1 MDVRKWINYMKKSKE
16 SSPVFFERNSW
27 YYRNK
32 SLDEY
37 GQVKYGKKGGFNSE
51 EAARKAYET
60 AEKEFLAQKRK
71 KVLEGKNRQD
81 VMLKDYLIYWH
92 EEILSQRVESTTQTL
107 VAYVLY
113 DWVIP
118 NIEND
123 IKMRYV
129 NVEYMD
135 ELLERV
141 SHCCASAG
149 NTSRTY
155 LNIAFSDAVA
165 EGYITRNII
174 PNTKPYKRKPS
185 KIRVLKK
192 GKLKVFLKAASN
204 NEWYL
209 EFLLGL
215 FCGLRKGEILGLKFD
230 DFDFDAHTVSIKR
243 QLAYDTSLEEKSNKV
258 VSRNS
263 IEKPPKT
270 ENSIR
275 VLRIPDIVEREVKK
289 RRKLVENKQ
298 IIMGNDYEDHDYIS
312 CQKNG
317 KPHSQG
323 AMNNALTKLCARNGL
338 PPLTVHSL
346 RHMFAT
352 ILIENGVPLVKISA
366 LLGHSSI
373 NTTFEYYCE
382 VMDENDKIVDFLNEM
397 YSAC

>member
-1 MDVRKWINYMKKSKE
+1 
-16 SSPVFFERNSW
+16 
-27 YYRNK
+27 
-32 SLDEY
+32 
-37 GQVKYGKKGGFNSE
+37 
-51 EAARKAYET
+51 
-60 AEKEFLAQKRK
+60 
-71 KVLEGKNRQD
+71 
-81 VMLKDYLIYWH
+81 MLKDYLIYWH
-92 EEILSQRVESTTQTL
+92 EEILSQRVESTTRTL
-107 VAYVLY
+107 AAYVIY

-141 SHCCASAG
+141 SRCCASAG

-192 GKLKVFLKAASN
+192 EKLKVFLKAASN

-215 FCGLRKGEILGLKFD
+215 FCGLRKGEILGLKFG
-230 DFDFDAHTVSIKR
+230 DFDFDAHTVNIKR

-275 VLRIPDIVEREVKK
+275 VLRIPDVVEREVKK
-289 RRKLVENKQ
+289 RRKLVENNQ

-338 PPLTVHSL
+338 PTLTVHSL

-352 ILIENGVPLVKISA
+352 VLIENGVPLVKISA

-382 VMDENDKIVDFLNEM
+382 VMDENDRIVDFLNEM

>member
-92 EEILSQRVESTTQTL
+92 EEILSQRVESTTRTL
-107 VAYVLY
+107 AAYVIY

-141 SHCCASAG
+141 SRCCASAG

-192 GKLKVFLKAASN
+192 EKLKVFLKAASN

-215 FCGLRKGEILGLKFD
+215 FCGLRKGEILGLKFG
-230 DFDFDAHTVSIKR
+230 DFDFDAHTVNIKR

-275 VLRIPDIVEREVKK
+275 VLRIPDVVEREVKK
-289 RRKLVENKQ
+289 RRKLVENNQ

-338 PPLTVHSL
+338 PTLTVHSL

-352 ILIENGVPLVKISA
+352 VLIENGVPLVKISA

-382 VMDENDKIVDFLNEM
+382 VMDENDRIVDFLNEM

>member
-1 MDVRKWINYMKKSKE
+1 MKKSKE

-243 QLAYDTSLEEKSNKV
+243 QLAYDTSLEEKSIKI

-275 VLRIPDIVEREVKK
+275 VLRIPDVVEREVKK
-289 RRKLVENKQ
+289 RRKLVENNQ

>member
-1 MDVRKWINYMKKSKE
+1 MDVRKSINYMKKSKE

-289 RRKLVENKQ
+289 RRKLVENNQ

>member
-1 MDVRKWINYMKKSKE
+1 MKKSN
-16 SSPVFFERNSW
+16 PVFYERNSW
-27 YYRNK
+27 YHRTK
-32 SLDEY
+32 IIDEY
-37 GQVKYGKKGGFNSE
+37 GQVKYGKKGGFDSE
-51 EAARKAYET
+51 ESARKAYEI
-60 AEKEFLAQKRK
+60 AEKDFLKLKRK
-71 KVLEGKNRQD
+71 KVLEGKNRQEI
-81 VMLKDYLIYWH
+81 MLKDYLMYWH
-92 EEILSQRVESTTQTL
+92 EEVLPQRAESTTLTL
-107 VAYVLY
+107 AAYVLY
-113 DWVIP
+113 DWVLP

-141 SHCCASAG
+141 SRCCASAG
-149 NTSRTY
+149 NTCRTY

-165 EGYITRNII
+165 EGYIPRNII

-192 GKLKVFLKAASN
+192 EKLKVFLKAASN
-204 NEWYL
+204 SEWYL

-215 FCGLRKGEILGLKFD
+215 FCGLRKGEILGLKFE
-230 DFDFDAHTVSIKR
+230 DFDFDTHTVSIKR
-243 QLAYDTSLEEKSNKV
+243 QLAYDISMEEKSNKV

-275 VLRIPDIVEREVKK
+275 VLRIPSVVEQEVKK
-289 RRKLVENKQ
+289 RMKLVETNQ
-298 IIMGNDYEDHDYIS
+298 IIVGKNYEEHGYIS

-323 AMNNALTKLCARNGL
+323 SMNNALSKLCARNGL

-352 ILIENGVPLVKISA
+352 ILIENRVPLVKISA

-382 VMDENDKIVDFLNEM
+382 VMDENDKIVNFLNEM
-397 YSAC
+397 YSA

>member
-1 MDVRKWINYMKKSKE
+1 M
-16 SSPVFFERNSW
+16 
-27 YYRNK
+27 
-32 SLDEY
+32 
-37 GQVKYGKKGGFNSE
+37 
-51 EAARKAYET
+51 
-60 AEKEFLAQKRK
+60 
-71 KVLEGKNRQD
+71 
-81 VMLKDYLIYWH
+81 
-92 EEILSQRVESTTQTL
+92 
-107 VAYVLY
+107 
-113 DWVIP
+113 
-118 NIEND
+118 
-123 IKMRYV
+123 
-129 NVEYMD
+129 
-135 ELLERV
+135 
-141 SHCCASAG
+141 
-149 NTSRTY
+149 
-155 LNIAFSDAVA
+155 NIAFSDAVA

-289 RRKLVENKQ
+289 RRKLVENNQ

-317 KPHSQG
+317 KSHSQG

>member
-1 MDVRKWINYMKKSKE
+1 MKKSN
-16 SSPVFFERNSW
+16 PVFYERNSW
-27 YYRNK
+27 HHRTK

-37 GQVKYGKKGGFNSE
+37 GQVKYGKKGGFDSE
-51 EAARKAYET
+51 ESARKAYEI
-60 AEKEFLAQKRK
+60 AEKDFLKLKRK
-71 KVLEGKNRQD
+71 KVLEGKNRQE
-81 VMLKDYLIYWH
+81 VMLKDYLMYWH
-92 EEILSQRVESTTQTL
+92 EEILSQRAESTTITL
-107 VAYVLY
+107 AAYVLY
-113 DWVIP
+113 EWVIP
-118 NIEND
+118 SMEND

-135 ELLERV
+135 ELLKKV
-141 SHCCASAG
+141 SLCCQSAG
-149 NTSRTY
+149 NTCRTY

-165 EGYITRNII
+165 EGYIPRNII

-185 KIRVLKK
+185 KIRILKK
-192 GKLKVFLKAASN
+192 EKLKVFLKAAGS

-209 EFLLGL
+209 EFLLAL
-215 FCGLRKGEILGLKFD
+215 FCGLRKGEILGLKFE
-230 DFDFDAHTVSIKR
+230 DFDFDAHTVSVKR
-243 QLAYDTSLEEKSNKV
+243 QLAYDISLEEKSNKV
-258 VSRNS
+258 ASRRS
-263 IEKPPKT
+263 VEKPPKT

-275 VLRIPDIVEREVKK
+275 VLRIPDVIEREVKK
-289 RRKLVENKQ
+289 RRKLIENNQLIAGK
-298 IIMGNDYEDHDYIS
+298 DYEDHDYIS

-323 AMNNALTKLCARNGL
+323 AMNNALSKLCARNGL

-397 YSAC
+397 YSAG

>member
-141 SHCCASAG
+141 SHCCTSAG

-243 QLAYDTSLEEKSNKV
+243 QLAYDTSLEEKSNKI

-289 RRKLVENKQ
+289 RRKLVENNQ

>member
-1 MDVRKWINYMKKSKE
+1 MKKSKE

-141 SHCCASAG
+141 SRCCASAG

-289 RRKLVENKQ
+289 RRKLVENNQ

>member
-1 MDVRKWINYMKKSKE
+1 MKKSKE

-37 GQVKYGKKGGFNSE
+37 GQVKYGKKGGFDSAE
-51 EAARKAYET
+51 DARKAYEA
-60 AEKEFLAQKRK
+60 AEKEFLTQKRK
-71 KVLEGKNRQD
+71 KVLEGKKRQE

-92 EEILSQRVESTTQTL
+92 EEILSQRAESTTLTL
-107 VAYVLY
+107 AAYVLY
-113 DWVIP
+113 DWVLP

-141 SHCCASAG
+141 SRCCASAG

-165 EGYITRNII
+165 EGYIPRNII

-192 GKLKVFLKAASN
+192 EKLKVFLKAASS

-215 FCGLRKGEILGLKFD
+215 FCGFRKGEILGLKFE

-263 IEKPPKT
+263 VEKPPKT

-275 VLRIPDIVEREVKK
+275 VLRIPDVIEREVKK
-289 RRKLVENKQ
+289 RRKLVEANQLIVGK
-298 IIMGNDYEDHDYIS
+298 DYEDHDYIS

-323 AMNNALTKLCARNGL
+323 AMNNALSKLCARNGL

-352 ILIENGVPLVKISA
+352 VLIENGVPLVKISA

-397 YSAC
+397 YSA

>member
-289 RRKLVENKQ
+289 RRKLVENNQ

>member
-92 EEILSQRVESTTQTL
+92 EEILSQRVESTTRTL
-107 VAYVLY
+107 VAYVIY

-141 SHCCASAG
+141 SRCCASAG

-192 GKLKVFLKAASN
+192 EKLKVFLKAASN

-215 FCGLRKGEILGLKFD
+215 FCGLRKGEILGLKFG
-230 DFDFDAHTVSIKR
+230 DFDFDAHTVNIKR

-263 IEKPPKT
+263 IEKSPKT

-275 VLRIPDIVEREVKK
+275 VLRIPDVVEREVKK
-289 RRKLVENKQ
+289 RRKLVENNQ

-338 PPLTVHSL
+338 PTLTVHSL

-352 ILIENGVPLVKISA
+352 VLIENGVPLVKISA

-382 VMDENDKIVDFLNEM
+382 VMDENDRIVDFLNEM

>member
-1 MDVRKWINYMKKSKE
+1 MKKSKE

-155 LNIAFSDAVA
+155 LNIAFSYAVA

-289 RRKLVENKQ
+289 RRKLVENNQ

>member
-1 MDVRKWINYMKKSKE
+1 MKKSKE

-275 VLRIPDIVEREVKK
+275 VLRIPDVVEREVKK
-289 RRKLVENKQ
+289 RRKLVENNQ

>member
-1 MDVRKWINYMKKSKE
+1 MKKSKE

-289 RRKLVENKQ
+289 RRKLVENNQ

>member
-174 PNTKPYKRKPS
+174 SNTKPYKRKPS

-289 RRKLVENKQ
+289 RRKLVENNQ

>member
-1 MDVRKWINYMKKSKE
+1 MKKSKE

-289 RRKLVENKQ
+289 RRKLVENNQ

-338 PPLTVHSL
+338 PTLTVHSL

-352 ILIENGVPLVKISA
+352 VLIENGVPLVKISA

-382 VMDENDKIVDFLNEM
+382 VMDENDRIVDFLNEM

>member
-1 MDVRKWINYMKKSKE
+1 MKKSKE

-215 FCGLRKGEILGLKFD
+215 FCGLRKGEILGFKFD

-289 RRKLVENKQ
+289 RRKLVENNQ

>member
-1 MDVRKWINYMKKSKE
+1 MKKSKE

-141 SHCCASAG
+141 SRCCASAG

-192 GKLKVFLKAASN
+192 EKLKVFLKAASN

-289 RRKLVENKQ
+289 RRKLVENNQ

-338 PPLTVHSL
+338 PTLTVHSL

-352 ILIENGVPLVKISA
+352 VLIENGVPLVKISA

-382 VMDENDKIVDFLNEM
+382 VMDENDRIVDFLNEM

>member
-1 MDVRKWINYMKKSKE
+1 
-16 SSPVFFERNSW
+16 
-27 YYRNK
+27 
-32 SLDEY
+32 
-37 GQVKYGKKGGFNSE
+37 
-51 EAARKAYET
+51 
-60 AEKEFLAQKRK
+60 
-71 KVLEGKNRQD
+71 
-81 VMLKDYLIYWH
+81 
-92 EEILSQRVESTTQTL
+92 
-107 VAYVLY
+107 
-113 DWVIP
+113 
-118 NIEND
+118 
-123 IKMRYV
+123 MRYV

-289 RRKLVENKQ
+289 RRKLVENNQ

-317 KPHSQG
+317 KSHSQG

>member
-1 MDVRKWINYMKKSKE
+1 MKKSN
-16 SSPVFFERNSW
+16 PVFYERNSW
-27 YYRNK
+27 YHRTK
-32 SLDEY
+32 IIDEY
-37 GQVKYGKKGGFNSE
+37 GQVKYGKKGGFDSE
-51 EAARKAYET
+51 ESARKAYEI
-60 AEKEFLAQKRK
+60 AEKDFLKLKRK
-71 KVLEGKNRQD
+71 KVLEGKNRQEI
-81 VMLKDYLIYWH
+81 MLKDYLMYWH
-92 EEILSQRVESTTQTL
+92 EEVLPQRAESTTLTL
-107 VAYVLY
+107 AAYVLY
-113 DWVIP
+113 DWVLP

-141 SHCCASAG
+141 SRCCASAG
-149 NTSRTY
+149 NTCRTY

-165 EGYITRNII
+165 EGYIPRNII

-192 GKLKVFLKAASN
+192 EKLKVFLKAASN
-204 NEWYL
+204 SEWYL

-215 FCGLRKGEILGLKFD
+215 FCGLRKGEILGLKFE
-230 DFDFDAHTVSIKR
+230 DFDFDTHTVSIKR
-243 QLAYDTSLEEKSNKV
+243 QLAYDISLEEKSNKV

-263 IEKPPKT
+263 IEKLPKT

-275 VLRIPDIVEREVKK
+275 VLRIPDIIEREVKK
-289 RRKLVENKQ
+289 RRKLVENNQ
-298 IIMGNDYEDHDYIS
+298 IIVGKDYEDHDYIS

-323 AMNNALTKLCARNGL
+323 SMNNALSKLCARNGL

-352 ILIENGVPLVKISA
+352 ILIENRVPLVKISA

-382 VMDENDKIVDFLNEM
+382 VMDENDKIVDFLNKM
-397 YSAC
+397 YSA

>member
-1 MDVRKWINYMKKSKE
+1 MKKSKE

-289 RRKLVENKQ
+289 RRKLVENNQ

-317 KPHSQG
+317 KSHSQG

>member
-1 MDVRKWINYMKKSKE
+1 MKKSKE

-215 FCGLRKGEILGLKFD
+215 FCGLRKGEILGLKFG

-289 RRKLVENKQ
+289 RRKLVENNQ